1 MELSKKCELTV
12 GSVSYVIKT
21 ELASDGSPSIQTRVL
36 GADGAVVSQTSQ
48 DVSALRPLFQNT
60 QQVFTRL
67 EAQHQRVVKKLQEGG
82 NPAHGD
88 EGAGGFESS
97 AGDETPEEPSVDT
110 DQDPTFEIDSAG
122 FEPEGASFD
131 SETAATFEPEAATFE
146 PEAATFEPEAATF
159 EPEASTF
166 EPEAP
171 TFEPEAPTFEHRAPT
186 FEHKAATFEHKAP
199 TFEHKAPNFEHKA
212 PNFEPATPFA
222 APPSGGAVL
231 GPDAETR
238 ALEECLSLL
247 GGGNF
252 EKATTELRALLQT
265 HPSCSEARE
274 LLEVTYKASSG
285 ARLPVELVL
294 SLKSG
299 TEAFAAGRQREAI
312 ESWKSCL
319 TEEPSNRRLQLLVL
333 LSTTWSAERRQH
345 FANEVLSPDPN
356 MNAGRPEE
364 TEALLLVAQ
373 TAEAASAPLAAEV
386 ATPPAVVPA
395 PTPPAV
401 VPAPTPPPLRPV
413 TPQLSQPDRDS
424 FESLMADANSVVVIT
439 DEEPSPP
446 TAYPP
451 STGPPHAARQPP
463 SGDYAEDQEE
473 ASLPPQRVGDHQRPR
488 GRAKQRSIPWALIGG
503 VAAAIL
509 LVGGVAFWLLSREDT
524 VPPGRLEEA
533 ARFVGAGQY
542 EKAIAAY
549 DALIE
554 EYGDHPEMYKE
565 RGRAK
570 VASSDIEGGL
580 ADLKRAHSLST
591 ETSPIAEE
599 IGDVYYSRG
608 NISEAINYYEQAF
621 DGYEGSADSRYRF
634 AVALVDRGE
643 GDAAVEHLGAAI
655 KGNPRHGE
663 ALFLYG
669 QLLNERGRFDAAER
683 ALRDSEG
690 HTDAGA
696 DYPAQLIVALIGQE
710 KLDEAEEVA
719 RRFIRNYPT
728 NAHAHALLGEVYL
741 NRKQYEPARAQL
753 IRALRT
759 DPNLPRAQIALGRA
773 WLAIGRNRGDARD
786 LAKARQVLTG
796 AKGVHEGQRLMALGQ
811 VALAEGDFPTAERL
825 LRQSLEE
832 GAEALPVYLSLAESK
847 ARAEDLAGAAEELQ
861 RASGIAPD
869 DAAITLSLAIAY
881 AQFEDVDRAA
891 AHFLK
896 TIQAI
901 GLVTP
906 AGEDE
911 GPILLPTPYIP
922 VPEEFDLNQTIRDAY
937 EGVLELRE
945 DDPAA
950 VELQILAEST
960 TFMFR

>member
-1 MELSKKCELTV
+1 MELSKKSELTV
-12 GSVSYVIKT
+12 GSVSYVIRT
-21 ELASDGSPSIQTRVL
+21 ELTRDASPSIQTRVL
-36 GADGAVVSQTSQ
+36 GVDGAVVFQTSQ
-48 DVSALRPLFQNT
+48 DVSSLRPLFQNT

-67 EAQHQRVVKKLQEGG
+67 ETQHQDVVKKLQDGHS
-82 NPAHGD
+82 PANSDHD
-88 EGAGGFESS
+88 AGGFKSL
-97 AGDETPEEPSVDT
+97 AGDETSEAPSFET
-110 DQDPTFEIDSAG
+110 DPGFETDPAFETEASS
-122 FEPEGASFD
+122 FEPE
-131 SETAATFEPEAATFE
+131 TAEPD
-146 PEAATFEPEAATF
+146 
-159 EPEASTF
+159 
-166 EPEAP
+166 AP
-171 TFEPEAPTFEHRAPT
+171 TFEPDPPTLEPDAPTFEHEAPTFEHVLPT
-186 FEHKAATFEHKAP
+186 FE
-199 TFEHKAPNFEHKA
+199 
-212 PNFEPATPFA
+212 PAQPPA
-222 APPSGGAVL
+222 APPRSGGDVQ

-238 ALEECLSLL
+238 ALEECLTLL
-247 GGGNF
+247 SGGDF
-252 EKATTELRALLQT
+252 EKATAQLRALLQT
-265 HPSCSEARE
+265 YPTCSEARE

-285 ARLPVELVL
+285 ARLPVDLVIAL
-294 SLKSG
+294 TSG
-299 TEAFAAGRQREAI
+299 MEAFAAGRQREAI
-312 ESWKSCL
+312 ESWKNCL

-333 LSTTWSAERRQH
+333 LSTTWSNERREH
-345 FANEVLSPDPN
+345 FANEVLSSSTN
-356 MNAGRPEE
+356 MQAGRPEE
-364 TEALLLVAQ
+364 TQALLLVAQ
-373 TAEAASAPLAAEV
+373 TAENTSAAPRRQHPALLLAA
-386 ATPPAVVPA
+386 
-395 PTPPAV
+395 
-401 VPAPTPPPLRPV
+401 V
-413 TPQLSQPDRDS
+413 TPQTIAQDRDS
-424 FESLMADANSVVVIT
+424 FESLMADASSVVVIT
-439 DEEPSPP
+439 DEEPTPASV
-446 TAYPP
+446 YPS
-451 STGPPHAARQPP
+451 STGPSHTAPQLP
-463 SGDYAEDQEE
+463 SSEYAQDQDEP
-473 ASLPPQRVGDHQRPR
+473 SLPPQPTGEHRRPMRRVR
-488 GRAKQRSIPWALIGG
+488 QRSIPWALIGG
-503 VAAAIL
+503 VGAAIVL
-509 LVGGVAFWLLSREDT
+509 LAGTLFWFLTGENT

-549 DALIE
+549 DALLE

-570 VASSDIEGGL
+570 VASSDVEGGL
-580 ADLKRAHSLST
+580 ADLKRAHSLSS
-591 ETSPIAEE
+591 ETSAIAEE

-608 NISEAINYYEQAF
+608 NISKAIEYYEEAF

-634 AVALVDRGE
+634 AVALVERGE
-643 GDAAVEHLGAAI
+643 GDDAVEHLGAAI
-655 KGNPRHGE
+655 KGDPRHGE

-669 QLLNERGRFDAAER
+669 QLLNQRGRFDAAER

-719 RRFIRNYPT
+719 RKFIRNYPT

-773 WLAIGRNRGDARD
+773 WLAIGRNRGDVRD
-786 LAKARQVLTG
+786 LAKARQVLTE
-796 AKGVHEGQRLMALGQ
+796 AKNVDESQRLMALGQ

-832 GAEALPVYLSLAESK
+832 GAAALPVYLSLAESK
-847 ARAEDLAGAAEELQ
+847 ARGEDLVGAAEELQ
-861 RASGIAPD
+861 RASGLAPD

-906 AGEDE
+906 AAEDE

-922 VPEEFDLNQTIRDAY
+922 MPEDFDVNQTIRDAY
-937 EGVLELRE
+937 ERVLELRE

-950 VELQILAEST
+950 IELQILAEST

>member
-1 MELSKKCELTV
+1 MELSKKSELAV
-12 GSVSYVIKT
+12 GSVSYVIRT
-21 ELASDGSPSIQTRVL
+21 ELTRDTSPSIQTRVL
-36 GADGAVVSQTSQ
+36 GVDGAVVFQTSQ
-48 DVSALRPLFQNT
+48 DVSSLRPLFQNT

-67 EAQHQRVVKKLQEGG
+67 ERQHQDVVKKLQDGHS
-82 NPAHGD
+82 PANSDHG
-88 EGAGGFESS
+88 ARGFESL
-97 AGDETPEEPSVDT
+97 AGDETSEAPSFETDPGFDT
-110 DQDPTFEIDSAG
+110 DPAFETEASSFEPETAEPDAPAFDPDAAAFEPDTPTFEPDPPTL
-122 FEPEGASFD
+122 EPD
-131 SETAATFEPEAATFE
+131 
-146 PEAATFEPEAATF
+146 
-159 EPEASTF
+159 
-166 EPEAP
+166 AP
-171 TFEPEAPTFEHRAPT
+171 TFEHNAPTFEQEPPTFEPNPPTFEHEAPTFEHEAPT
-186 FEHKAATFEHKAP
+186 FEHVLP
-199 TFEHKAPNFEHKA
+199 TFE
-212 PNFEPATPFA
+212 PAQPPA
-222 APPSGGAVL
+222 APPRSGGDVQ

-238 ALEECLSLL
+238 ALEECLTLL
-247 GGGNF
+247 SGGDF
-252 EKATTELRALLQT
+252 EKATAQLRALLQT
-265 HPSCSEARE
+265 YPTCSEARE

-285 ARLPVELVL
+285 ARLPVDLVIAL
-294 SLKSG
+294 TSG
-299 TEAFAAGRQREAI
+299 MEAFAAGRQREAI
-312 ESWKSCL
+312 ESWKNCL

-333 LSTTWSAERRQH
+333 LSTTWSNERREH
-345 FANEVLSPDPN
+345 FANEVLSSSTN
-356 MNAGRPEE
+356 MQAGRPEE
-364 TEALLLVAQ
+364 TQALLLVAQ
-373 TAEAASAPLAAEV
+373 TAENTSAAPVAAEV
-386 ATPPAVVPA
+386 ASTPAVVSAPPPPA
-395 PTPPAV
+395 PVRPA
-401 VPAPTPPPLRPV
+401 AV
-413 TPQLSQPDRDS
+413 TPQTITQDRDS
-424 FESLMADANSVVVIT
+424 FESLMADASSVVVIT
-439 DEEPSPP
+439 DEEPTPASV
-446 TAYPP
+446 YPS
-451 STGPPHAARQPP
+451 STGPSHTAPQLP
-463 SGDYAEDQEE
+463 SSEYAQDQDEP
-473 ASLPPQRVGDHQRPR
+473 SLPPQPTGEHRRPIRRVR
-488 GRAKQRSIPWALIGG
+488 QRSIPWALIGG
-503 VAAAIL
+503 VGAAIIL
-509 LVGGVAFWLLSREDT
+509 LAGTLFWFLTGENT

-549 DALIE
+549 DALLE
-554 EYGDHPEMYKE
+554 EYGDHPEMYKD

-570 VASSDIEGGL
+570 VASSDVEGGL
-580 ADLKRAHSLST
+580 ADLKRAHSLSS
-591 ETSPIAEE
+591 ETSAIAEE

-608 NISEAINYYEQAF
+608 NISKAIEYYEEAF

-634 AVALVDRGE
+634 AVALVERGE
-643 GDAAVEHLGAAI
+643 GDDAVEHLGAAI
-655 KGNPRHGE
+655 KGDPRHGE

-669 QLLNERGRFDAAER
+669 QLLNQRGRFDAAER

-719 RRFIRNYPT
+719 RKFIRNYPT

-773 WLAIGRNRGDARD
+773 WLAIGRNRGDVRD
-786 LAKARQVLTG
+786 LAKARQVLTE
-796 AKGVHEGQRLMALGQ
+796 AKNVDESQRLMALGQ

-832 GAEALPVYLSLAESK
+832 GAAALPVYLSLAESK
-847 ARAEDLAGAAEELQ
+847 ARGEDLVGAAEELQ
-861 RASGIAPD
+861 RASGLAPD

-906 AGEDE
+906 AAEDE

-922 VPEEFDLNQTIRDAY
+922 MPEDFDVNQTIRDAY
-937 EGVLELRE
+937 ERVLELRE

-950 VELQILAEST
+950 IELQILAEST